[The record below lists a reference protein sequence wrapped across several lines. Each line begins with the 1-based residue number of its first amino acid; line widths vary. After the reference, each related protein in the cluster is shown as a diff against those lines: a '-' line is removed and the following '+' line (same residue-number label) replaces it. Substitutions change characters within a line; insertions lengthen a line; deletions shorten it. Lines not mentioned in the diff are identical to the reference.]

1 VLLFSTLMKNSTNFK
16 YVSRY
21 SSSVANLLDFT
32 SFLLYYSWLSIFSLC
47 VSCYLPVFKER
58 EEQSLWHYL
67 IWFPLLGPFLLLLA
81 IFVIPLAILGWTLA
95 FLISCVF
102 SCSPFSWLSFDSKPS
117 FQWRRNQTFSF
128 ATMNVILG
136 VEAIGRFNNIR
147 SVFHRLRK
155 FVEILNNQKEFPVEN
170 LRDET
175 NKNDAV
181 LTEFPAVD
189 FICFQE
195 VTDRFFALLLAF
207 KLKKKYSHFVF
218 DASVNSIWTNL
229 HLGGSGLMI
238 ASRFPILASTFHP
251 FSRKQGWQHAVCYG
265 VLVCKLDL
273 GGGRVGILS
282 NLHTMAYQGKEP
294 LIDAAL
300 SEVSAVLEEFRSEH
314 IHPSETLVFDVIGGD
329 FNSDNMSPGDF
340 SCASNRLFKEYID
353 PAAIKPGIDKCWAI
367 GTERRQLTLEK
378 KEAIDPGDFRDIL
391 VDDVRRRHFVL
402 DADVEE
408 QTFALMTVDP
418 RPDHD
423 GNVVQE
429 DWGGM
434 RRIDRLLYNKKLV
447 GSQEQCRITG
457 AGFVTAFSYLTDH
470 VPVILTL
477 RTV

>member
-1 VLLFSTLMKNSTNFK
+1 MKNSTNFK

-67 IWFPLLGPFLLLLA
+67 IWFPLLGPFLLLLV

-102 SCSPFSWLSFDSKPS
+102 SCSSFSWLSFDSKPV

-155 FVEILNNQKEFPVEN
+155 IVEILNNQKEFPVEN
-170 LRDET
+170 LRDKT

-229 HLGGSGLMI
+229 HL
-238 ASRFPILASTFHP
+238 
-251 FSRKQGWQHAVCYG
+251 
-265 VLVCKLDL
+265 
-273 GGGRVGILS
+273 
-282 NLHTMAYQGKEP
+282 
-294 LIDAAL
+294 
-300 SEVSAVLEEFRSEH
+300 
-314 IHPSETLVFDVIGGD
+314 
-329 FNSDNMSPGDF
+329 
-340 SCASNRLFKEYID
+340 
-353 PAAIKPGIDKCWAI
+353 
-367 GTERRQLTLEK
+367 
-378 KEAIDPGDFRDIL
+378 
-391 VDDVRRRHFVL
+391 
-402 DADVEE
+402 
-408 QTFALMTVDP
+408 
-418 RPDHD
+418 
-423 GNVVQE
+423 
-429 DWGGM
+429 
-434 RRIDRLLYNKKLV
+434 
-447 GSQEQCRITG
+447 
-457 AGFVTAFSYLTDH
+457 
-470 VPVILTL
+470 
-477 RTV
+477 